1 MMFYNKLI
9 SNINRYLSNNLIKNL
24 LNTNVIQPTSSLEHY
39 INYKSNRK
47 IPLDERYET
56 VDFIPN
62 KSTNSSNSSIIEHA
76 SSLEHYIN
84 YKSNKKIPL
93 GERYETVDFIPKKK

>member
-1 MMFYNKLI
+1 MFYNKLI

-39 INYKSNRK
+39 INYKSNKK

-62 KSTNSSNSSIIEHA
+62 KSTNSSIIQPT

-93 GERYETVDFIPKKK
+93 DERYETVDFILKKK